1 MSGPSFP
8 ELYQDHFEY
17 AWACLRRL
25 GVPPEAQEDAL
36 QDLFLVVH
44 RRLPEFAGRS
54 TLKTWIFGVARRV
67 AARHRRTEAR
77 RLRRHAR
84 LAAASATD
92 PAFADDDELARREAR
107 RRLAEFLDGLDDE
120 RRAVFVLHLYEEMS
134 APEIAQT
141 LGVNVNTVYSRIRLV
156 REQFDRTFAAAAPAA
171 VRVAKAPEHP
181 PPGAQARVW
190 AALLLVLGSGAAAA
204 APGAALVQGAAA
216 AGHQAV
222 AWALGLAAA
231 GALVVVAAPRR
242 DPSPSG
248 AATSE
253 HHKAAP
259 IDATDIHASPEPAE
273 LPPPVTA
280 TPDGQAGHAARDGLL
295 GVTTPLGPAPRD
307 GRAAPLVGST
317 EPAPL
322 GPAPRDGRAA
332 PLVDD
337 AEPAPLGPAPRDGR
351 AAPRVDGAEPA
362 PLGPAPRDGRA
373 ASGDSLP
380 AKFSSD
386 PEELAAADPLA
397 REAELIAGVRAAIE
411 AGRTDDALVGLRR
424 HQREFPAGVLLR
436 ERLGLRAIALCRSER
451 ADEGRREAAAFVR
464 AHPDSAL
471 AARVRQDCGLSA
483 QADPPKKS
491 PTP

>member
-84 LAAASATD
+84 LAAAAATD

-107 RRLAEFLDGLDDE
+107 RRLAEFLDGLDDD

-156 REQFDRTFAAAAPAA
+156 REQFDRTFAAAAPTAL
-171 VRVAKAPEHP
+171 RIAKAPEHP

-190 AALLLVLGSGAAAA
+190 AGLLLVLGTGAAAA
-204 APGAALVQGAAA
+204 APGAALAQSAAV
-216 AGHQAV
+216 AGHQAI
-222 AWALGLAAA
+222 AWALGLAVA
-231 GALVVVAAPRR
+231 GTLVVVAAPRR
-242 DPSPSG
+242 DESPPR

-253 HHKAAP
+253 HRTAAAVH
-259 IDATDIHASPEPAE
+259 ATDPHASTAPELPSAQPDDRIEPAPLFGVTE
-273 LPPPVTA
+273 LAGPGPGQGQAPPVGITA
-280 TPDGQAGHAARDGLL
+280 PVEQAS
-295 GVTTPLGPAPRD
+295 RD
-307 GRAAPLVGST
+307 GRAESAPPVGLT
-317 EPAPL
+317 EPATVGHAPA
-322 GPAPRDGRAA
+322 GPTEPPR
-332 PLVDD
+332 P
-337 AEPAPLGPAPRDGR
+337 
-351 AAPRVDGAEPA
+351 
-362 PLGPAPRDGRA
+362 
-373 ASGDSLP
+373 
-380 AKFSSD
+380 
-386 PEELAAADPLA
+386 DPLA

-411 AGRTDDALVGLRR
+411 AGRTDDALAGLRR

-436 ERLGLRAIALCRSER
+436 ERLGLRAVALCRSER
-451 ADEGRREAAAFVR
+451 AAEGRREAEAFVR

-483 QADPPKKS
+483 QADPQKKS
-491 PTP
+491 STP

>member
-107 RRLAEFLDGLDDE
+107 RRLAEFLDGLDDD

-156 REQFDRTFAAAAPAA
+156 REQFDRTFAAAAPTAL
-171 VRVAKAPEHP
+171 RIAKAPEP
-181 PPGAQARVW
+181 PSPGAQARVW
-190 AALLLVLGSGAAAA
+190 AGLLLVLGTGAAAA
-204 APGAALVQGAAA
+204 APGAALAQSAAV
-216 AGHQAV
+216 AGHQAI
-222 AWALGLAAA
+222 AWALGLAVA
-231 GALVVVAAPRR
+231 GTVVIVAAPRR
-242 DPSPSG
+242 DESPSI

-253 HHKAAP
+253 RRAA
-259 IDATDIHASPEPAE
+259 ASVHANDNSSSTEPAE
-273 LPPPVTA
+273 PTSAQPDDRIEPASLFGVPELAGPGPGQGQAPPVGIT
-280 TPDGQAGHAARDGLL
+280 TPGGHAS
-295 GVTTPLGPAPRD
+295 RD
-307 GRAAPLVGST
+307 GRA
-317 EPAPL
+317 EPAPSVGL
-322 GPAPRDGRAA
+322 TEPISHASRDGRA
-332 PLVDD
+332 
-337 AEPAPLGPAPRDGR
+337 EPALPVGLT
-351 AAPRVDGAEPA
+351 EPA
-362 PLGPAPRDGRA
+362 TVGHAPDGPTEPT
-373 ASGDSLP
+373 P
-380 AKFSSD
+380 T
-386 PEELAAADPLA
+386 DPLA
-397 REAELIAGVRAAIE
+397 REAALIAGVRAAIE
-411 AGRTDDALVGLRR
+411 AGRTDDALAGLRR

-451 ADEGRREAAAFVR
+451 AAEGRREAEVFVR

-483 QADPPKKS
+483 QADPQKKS
-491 PTP
+491 STP

>member
-1 MSGPSFP
+1 MRAPRSTVSGPSFP

-107 RRLAEFLDGLDDE
+107 RKLSEFLDGLDDD

-134 APEIAQT
+134 APEIAQI

-171 VRVAKAPEHP
+171 LRVAKAPEHS

-204 APGAALVQGAAA
+204 APGAALAQGAAA
-216 AGHQAV
+216 AGHQAI
-222 AWALGLAAA
+222 AWALGLAVA
-231 GALVVVAAPRR
+231 GTLVIVAAPRR
-242 DPSPSG
+242 DESPSG

-253 HHKAAP
+253 NRKAAS
-259 IDATDIHASPEPAE
+259 IHATDPHTAPELPSAQHDDRMEPAPLFGGTELVAPRPRQGRAEPAPPVSITAPVKHAS
-273 LPPPVTA
+273 
-280 TPDGQAGHAARDGLL
+280 
-295 GVTTPLGPAPRD
+295 RD
-307 GRAAPLVGST
+307 GRAEPAPSDGVTAPIGHASRDGRAEPAPVGHPPNDDPT
-317 EPAPL
+317 EPAP
-322 GPAPRDGRAA
+322 
-332 PLVDD
+332 
-337 AEPAPLGPAPRDGR
+337 
-351 AAPRVDGAEPA
+351 
-362 PLGPAPRDGRA
+362 
-373 ASGDSLP
+373 
-380 AKFSSD
+380 
-386 PEELAAADPLA
+386 ADPLA

-411 AGRTDDALVGLRR
+411 AGRTDDALADLHR
-424 HQREFPAGVLLR
+424 HQREFPTGVLLR

-451 ADEGRREAAAFVR
+451 AADGRREAEAFVR

-483 QADPPKKS
+483 QADPQKKS

>member
-107 RRLAEFLDGLDDE
+107 RRLAEFLDGLDDD

-156 REQFDRTFAAAAPAA
+156 REQFERTFAAAAPTAL
-171 VRVAKAPEHP
+171 RVAKAPEPP

-190 AALLLVLGSGAAAA
+190 AGLLLVLGTGAAAA
-204 APGAALVQGAAA
+204 APSAALAQSAAA
-216 AGHQAV
+216 AGHQAIAQSAAV
-222 AWALGLAAA
+222 AGHQAIAWALGLAVA
-231 GALVVVAAPRR
+231 GTLVIVAAPRR
-242 DPSPSG
+242 DESPSI

-253 HHKAAP
+253 RRAA
-259 IDATDIHASPEPAE
+259 ASVHANDNPSSTEPAE
-273 LPPPVTA
+273 PA
-280 TPDGQAGHAARDGLL
+280 SAQPDDHIEPAPLL
-295 GVTTPLGPAPRD
+295 GVTELAGPGSGQDQAPPD
-307 GRAAPLVGST
+307 GPT
-317 EPAPL
+317 EPT
-322 GPAPRDGRAA
+322 R
-332 PLVDD
+332 
-337 AEPAPLGPAPRDGR
+337 
-351 AAPRVDGAEPA
+351 
-362 PLGPAPRDGRA
+362 
-373 ASGDSLP
+373 
-380 AKFSSD
+380 
-386 PEELAAADPLA
+386 ADPLA
-397 REAELIAGVRAAIE
+397 REAALIAGVRAAIE
-411 AGRTDDALVGLRR
+411 AGRTDDALTGLRR

-451 ADEGRREAAAFVR
+451 AAEGRREAEAFVR

-471 AARVRQDCGLSA
+471 AARVRLDCGLSA
-483 QADPPKKS
+483 QADPQKKS
-491 PTP
+491 STP